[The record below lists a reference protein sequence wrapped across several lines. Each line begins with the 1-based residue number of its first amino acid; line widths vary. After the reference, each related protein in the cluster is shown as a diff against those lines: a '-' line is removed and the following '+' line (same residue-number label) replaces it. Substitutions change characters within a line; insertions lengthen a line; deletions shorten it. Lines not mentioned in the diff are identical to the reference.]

1 MLCIVSIMPAN
12 QLLRSLIAVLFLAG
26 CAMPE
31 QIDKTKDWS
40 ASQFYSEA
48 KSALN
53 DGDYEQA
60 IKYYEG
66 LEARYPFGRFATQ
79 AKLDVIYVHYKDGE
93 PDSAIAAA
101 DRFIKLHPKNPYV
114 DYAYY
119 LKGLANYNRNQS
131 FTSRFLPTDPSQRD
145 AGATLNSFNDFTE
158 LVRLFPD
165 SKYAADARQ
174 RMLFLRNNLAKYQ
187 IHVARYYMERGAYLA
202 AANRANRVVTNFQR
216 TDAVRDALEIMVAAY
231 TKLGLTA
238 LAGDANRVL
247 ALNLQNGIL
256 AGEEGES
263 GKGIFGSIW
272 DAFKLDEN

>member
-1 MLCIVSIMPAN
+1 MLVN

-40 ASQFYSEA
+40 ASKFYSEA
-48 KSALN
+48 KSALQ

-66 LEARYPFGRFATQ
+66 LEARYPFGRFAIQ
-79 AKLDVIYVHYKDGE
+79 AKLDVIYAHYKDGE

-101 DRFIKLHPKNPYV
+101 DRFIKLHPQNPYV

-131 FTSRFLPTDPSQRD
+131 FTSRVLPSDPSQRD
-145 AGATLNSFNDFTE
+145 AGATLDAFNDFTE
-158 LVRLFPD
+158 LVRRFPD
-165 SKYAADARQ
+165 SKYATDARL

-216 TDAVRDALEIMVAAY
+216 TDAVKDALQIMVEAY
-231 TKLGLTA
+231 TKLGMTA
-238 LAGDANRVL
+238 LADDANRVL
-247 ALNLQNGIL
+247 TLNMQNDIL
-256 AGEEGES
+256 AGDDEGN
-263 GKGIFGSIW
+263 GKGFFRSIW
-272 DAFKLDEN
+272 DSD